1 MEYLGHT
8 YIKTFIIYL
17 KFKFNWA
24 FYVSSCLPPPTSPAF
39 CQACPLAFTKCTENS
54 LLILCPLWLAKKRYK
69 ESTRAFVFLGATL
82 CLIMAELVST
92 SSSYSSLS
100 PQALL
105 CKGGPYPS
113 SIPQHFKRFLDIRHE
128 PPKWVRFHVLT
139 NAFKYSSQWSSPTGS
154 CHWKAPCSS
163 SVLSKR
169 NAVWA
174 MNLRLLSSSIKKT
187 KAVKWILIYLI

>member
-113 SIPQHFKRFLDIRHE
+113 SIPQHFKKDF
-128 PPKWVRFHVLT
+128 WT
-139 NAFKYSSQWSSPTGS
+139 SG
-154 CHWKAPCSS
+154 
-163 SVLSKR
+163 
-169 NAVWA
+169 
-174 MNLRLLSSSIKKT
+174 MNLPNESGSMFLRMLSNTAPSGVPPRAPVTGRHRVLVQSYLKEMQCEP
-187 KAVKWILIYLI
+187 WI

>member
-113 SIPQHFKRFLDIRHE
+113 SIPQHFKKDFGHQA
-128 PPKWVRFHVLT
+128 WT
-139 NAFKYSSQWSSPTGS
+139 SQMSQV
-154 CHWKAPCSS
+154 PCSYECFQIQLP
-163 SVLSKR
+163 VEFPHG
-169 NAVWA
+169 
-174 MNLRLLSSSIKKT
+174 LLSLEGT
-187 KAVKWILIYLI
+187 VF